1 MPITCPCCRMLQH
14 GPLLC
19 IWYHVAKRKKKE
31 IVTKQRGAV
40 SSRCCF
46 WYQSI
51 THIFSTL
58 CTPTVLISHRPP
70 ISHLSEPTVHVPTRI
85 YYMAS
90 GKHADSPNQAL
101 NTHQCRVGSPLQHI
115 KSTLSLTLFTLQ
127 LILDCGNGFNMRLKP
142 ADVK

>member
-1 MPITCPCCRMLQH
+1 MLQH

-19 IWYHVAKRKKKE
+19 IWYHVALAVGKSKRKKKE

-58 CTPTVLISHRPP
+58 CTPHCSHQPSLTDLPSVRANC
-70 ISHLSEPTVHVPTRI
+70 TCTRI

-90 GKHADSPNQAL
+90 GEDADSPNQAL
-101 NTHQCRVGSPLQHI
+101 NTHQCTVCSRHIPFEHI
-115 KSTLSLTLFTLQ
+115 KSTL
-127 LILDCGNGFNMRLKP
+127 
-142 ADVK
+142 